1 MCFSA
6 TASFSAAAVLLP
18 AGMYCLK
25 SSNQVD
31 RRYWAFAMLP
41 FMFGLQ
47 QLLEGGLW
55 LAMEQGNVQATHD
68 LALGFLL
75 FSHLFW
81 LSWVAFSSYQ
91 VESEPLRKRLFLSVS
106 IFGGLFGAL
115 MFIPLL
121 FHPDWLTVTI
131 VQQSI
136 HYGMSFITDGY
147 VPQRLLAVVYGC
159 VILLPLVLSS
169 DRYHNIL
176 GALIL
181 VAGMVTWAFYDWA
194 FVSVWCYFAALIS
207 LYIFMVVARNIQLH
221 ARVTWR

>member
-6 TASFSAAAVLLP
+6 TASFTAAAVLLP
-18 AGMYCLK
+18 AGMYCLRA
-25 SSNQVD
+25 SNEVD
-31 RRYWAFAMLP
+31 KRYWAFAMLP

-47 QLLEGGLW
+47 QFLEGGLW
-55 LAMEQGNVQATHD
+55 IGLEQGNAQATRS

-75 FSHLFW
+75 FSHFFW
-81 LSWVAFSSYQ
+81 LGWIGFSSYQ
-91 VESEPLRKRLFLSVS
+91 VESMAQRKQLFLGISV
-106 IFGGLFGAL
+106 FGVLFGAL

-121 FHPDWLTVTI
+121 YHPGWLSVTI
-131 VQQSI
+131 IQHSI

-147 VPQRLLAVVYGC
+147 VSQRLLAVVYGC

-176 GALIL
+176 GAMIL

-194 FVSVWCYFAALIS
+194 FVSVWCYFAAVIS
-207 LYIFMVVARNIQLH
+207 MYIFLIVARYVRLH
-221 ARVTWR
+221 ARATLR

>member
-18 AGMYCLK
+18 AGVYCLK
-25 SSNQVD
+25 TSNQVD
-31 RRYWAFAMLP
+31 KRYWVLAMMP

-47 QLLEGGLW
+47 QLLEGALW
-55 LAMEQGNVQATHD
+55 LSLEQGDVQATRD

-81 LSWVAFSSYQ
+81 LVWVSYSSYQ
-91 VESEPLRKRLFLSVS
+91 VESMPQRKQLFLGVAV
-106 IFGGLFGAL
+106 FGVLFGVL
-115 MFIPLL
+115 MFVPLL
-121 FHPDWLTVTI
+121 YHHDWLTVMI
-131 VQQSI
+131 VQHSI
-136 HYGMSFITDGY
+136 HYGMDFITDAY
-147 VPQRLLAVVYGC
+147 VSQRLLAVIYGC

-207 LYIFMVVARNIQLH
+207 LYIFIVVARNALQNE
-221 ARVTWR
+221 RVTLG